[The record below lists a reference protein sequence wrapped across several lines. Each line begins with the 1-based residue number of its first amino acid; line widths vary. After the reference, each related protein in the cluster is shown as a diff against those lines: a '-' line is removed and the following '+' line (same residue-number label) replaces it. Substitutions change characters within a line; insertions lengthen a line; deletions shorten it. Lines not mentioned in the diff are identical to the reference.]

1 VKRALVYGLARSG
14 AAAAAALER
23 DGVEVVQVDA
33 TLGNED
39 DLSLLDGIDVL
50 VKNPGVPGE
59 RPLVEEAR
67 RRRIPVWSEVEL
79 GYRLLR
85 PRPFVGVTGTKGKTT
100 TCELLGAIF
109 RAAGREVVVA
119 GNVGRPLS
127 AVDAAADAWIVCE
140 LSSFQL
146 EDVHELA
153 LEVAVFLNL
162 EPDHLDRHGTFE
174 RYRDAK
180 LRIFE
185 RAAHKV
191 APRDFVAQSHKVTGV
206 GTAEPIAPAPKEQV
220 AQSHKLGQGW
230 IGFGADDPLPAEP
243 LIPGRHNRENAAA
256 AAAAARAVGIGDD
269 AIAEALRTFPGVPH
283 RLELVRELAGVRWI
297 NDSIATN
304 TFAVRR
310 GVEAFDAPVRL
321 ILGGRA
327 KGEDFEPFARDL
339 PKNVRS
345 IYLVGEATDE
355 LAAALDAA
363 GREYTRAQ
371 ALARAVELAAVEAEP
386 GDVVLLS
393 PACASYD
400 QYADFEERG
409 EDFRRLAA
417 NLR

>member
-1 VKRALVYGLARSG
+1 MKRALVYGLARSG
-14 AAAAAALER
+14 VAAAAALAR
-23 DGVEVVQVDA
+23 DGVEVVQVDS

-39 DLSLLDGIDVL
+39 DLALLDGVDVL

-67 RRRIPVWSEVEL
+67 RRGIPVWSEVEL

-109 RAAGREVVVA
+109 HVAGRDAVVA

-127 AVDAAADAWIVCE
+127 GVDAPEDAWIVCE

-146 EDVHELA
+146 EDVHELT
-153 LEVAVFLNL
+153 LEVAVLLNL

-185 RAAHKV
+185 RAARTIV
-191 APRDFVAQSHKVTGV
+191 PRGLGLE
-206 GTAEPIAPAPKEQV
+206 GTE
-220 AQSHKLGQGW
+220 
-230 IGFGADDPLPAEP
+230 FGADDALPAEP
-243 LIPGRHNRENAAA
+243 LIPGRHNRENSAAA
-256 AAAAARAVGIGDD
+256 TAAARAIGIGDD

-283 RLELVRELAGVRWI
+283 RLELVRELGGVRWV

-310 GVEAFDAPVRL
+310 GVEAYDAPVRL

-327 KGEDFEPFARDL
+327 KGEDFVPFAREL

-345 IYLVGEATDE
+345 VYLVGEAADE

-363 GREYTRAQ
+363 GRSYTRAQ
-371 ALARAVELAAVEAEP
+371 TLARAVELAAVEADP

-400 QYADFEERG
+400 QYANFEERG
-409 EDFRRLAA
+409 EEFRRLVA